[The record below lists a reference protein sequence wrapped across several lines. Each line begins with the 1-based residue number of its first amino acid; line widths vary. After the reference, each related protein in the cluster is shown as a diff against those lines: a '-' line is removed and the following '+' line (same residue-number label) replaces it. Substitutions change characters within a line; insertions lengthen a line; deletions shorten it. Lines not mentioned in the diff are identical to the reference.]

1 MRLPRY
7 QLRTLLILVA
17 ILAVAIGTATEVSRR
32 RDRYLRLAEQHRRAT
47 EMEIDPTTSPAD
59 QEAMMRRSDRH
70 ARLAER
76 YLQASNRPWM
86 VVAPDPV
93 GPE

>member
-17 ILAVAIGTATEVSRR
+17 ILAVAIGTATETLRR
-32 RDRYLRLAEQHRRAT
+32 RDRYLRLAEEHRRAT
-47 EMEIDPTTSPAD
+47 DMVIDPTTSPAD
-59 QEAMMRRSDRH
+59 REAMMRRSDRH

-76 YLQASNRPWM
+76 YYRAATRPWM

-93 GPE
+93 GLK